1 METYE
6 NTILKW
12 IGYFLFLVVIAVNVF
27 NIGGSNAGDEVVDA
41 GSENE
46 AAYCRNNQ

>member
-27 NIGGSNAGDEVVDA
+27 NIGGSNAESLA
-41 GSENE
+41 GQRIVTFGSFE
-46 AAYCRNNQ
+46 QDT